1 MADQEMNQNT
11 EPTFIV
17 ISSPLPCRLSID
29 QLVKEAAIHGC
40 KVDVLIV
47 DEMCGPGPWDVD
59 FSELERR
66 CLGNEEFREQYLC
79 EWSCNIPEPVQ
90 VDEPKKKTRPFAPI
104 PPWDRRFRKR

>member
-11 EPTFIV
+11 EPV
-17 ISSPLPCRLSID
+17 IIYISGPKPCPMPIEQLMQSVSTHGLS
-29 QLVKEAAIHGC
+29 
-40 KVDVLIV
+40 VDLIIV

-79 EWSCNIPEPVQ
+79 DWSCNIPEPVQ

-104 PPWDRRFRKR
+104 PPWDRRYRKR